1 MAENMKEELIL
12 KEIDIKEEEICSSY
26 SLEETSTWDVRKE
39 VVKIIN

>member
-12 KEIDIKEEEICSSY
+12 KEIDIKEEEICSSS
-26 SLEETSTWDVRKE
+26 SLVETRSWDVRKE